1 MSPPKQFLTSS
12 AGRLLSFRA
21 LSAHCVISET
31 GAVHVPVLVRHVI
44 GGDFLDY
51 MYILQDF
58 GEDGVSRLS
67 KEDLNTLATSEE
79 EASIGVDLRAWSVVK
94 LE

>member
-1 MSPPKQFLTSS
+1 MPPPKQFLTSS

-31 GAVHVPVLVRHVI
+31 AAVHVPVLVRHVI
-44 GGDFLDY
+44 GGDLDY
-51 MYILQDF
+51 TLQDF
-58 GEDGVSRLS
+58 GEDGVSCLS

-79 EASIGVDLRAWSVVK
+79 EASIGVNLRAWSVVK

>member
-1 MSPPKQFLTSS
+1 
-12 AGRLLSFRA
+12 
-21 LSAHCVISET
+21 
-31 GAVHVPVLVRHVI
+31 
-44 GGDFLDY
+44 

-58 GEDGVSRLS
+58 GEDGVSYLS
-67 KEDLNTLATSEE
+67 KGDFNTLATSEE

>member
-1 MSPPKQFLTSS
+1 MTSS

-31 GAVHVPVLVRHVI
+31 AAARVPVLVRHLPVV
-44 GGDFLDY
+44 GGDLD
-51 MYILQDF
+51 YILQDF
-58 GEDGVSRLS
+58 GEDGVSCLS

-79 EASIGVDLRAWSVVK
+79 EASIGVDLDSTCAWSVVK